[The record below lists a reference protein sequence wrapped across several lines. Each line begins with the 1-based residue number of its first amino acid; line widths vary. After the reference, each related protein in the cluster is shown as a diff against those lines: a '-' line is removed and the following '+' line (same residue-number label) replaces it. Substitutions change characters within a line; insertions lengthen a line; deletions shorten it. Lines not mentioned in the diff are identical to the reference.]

1 MNYFSCN
8 VLSLLPSSL
17 TSTATTSNDDTSTT
31 TAMMIHDEE
40 RKETRAEASCID
52 DDNDDDNVENTNT
65 VISNEWM
72 PSIPRIGPKNDM
84 EFQIQ
89 STIHSW
95 SFCWNRGDI
104 VGYCDGYRSNQ
115 NNSNED
121 DSHVNPNNNDPKT
134 TTRYISISRHGKVTC
149 IHGTTNITK
158 FLTRVFEQCTKYQS
172 KVIQE
177 SSNTSSS
184 KSAVAGYLE
193 YSNLQIQYIPSVT
206 TYNMGNDCIST
217 TTRQNHAI
225 VFGHYTLEF
234 SPNNLHNEHGIFTLH
249 LIQEI
254 PSSSLSTKWQILS
267 EHSSAIHPTPK
278 T

>member
-17 TSTATTSNDDTSTT
+17 TSTATTSNDDTPSTT

-52 DDNDDDNVENTNT
+52 DDNGENMNT

-72 PSIPRIGPKNDM
+72 LSIPRIGPKNDM

-115 NNSNED
+115 KNNTDD
-121 DSHVNPNNNDPKT
+121 DSHVNPSNNNPTTTT
-134 TTRYISISRHGKVTC
+134 TTRYISISRHGNVTC

-177 SSNTSSS
+177 SSDTSSSS

-193 YSNLQIQYIPSVT
+193 YSNLQIQYIPSLT
-206 TYNMGNDCIST
+206 TNHMGNDCIST

-254 PSSSLSTKWQILS
+254 PSLSLSTKWQILS
-267 EHSSAIHPTPK
+267 EHSSAIPK